1 METRFIQMEK
11 KLSERT
17 LEKNLVFTDFEKYRL
32 ANTNVDQTFTNLNI
46 MCNKEI
52 VSNRSEEG
60 P

>member
-11 KLSERT
+11 KLSGRT

>member
-1 METRFIQMEK
+1 MEK